1 MSLLALLAPRR
12 CVSCSAPGTLLCAA
26 CRRETVPVRAPV
38 CERCGEPV
46 ALRMPSCR
54 ACRGTRGGL
63 DRARSALELS
73 GVTADLVHAWKRR
86 SAALGPIAVELVVE
100 LVEPPAGDV
109 LCAVPAD
116 PERRLARGCDPP
128 AELARGLA
136 EAWRLTLDLDLLVRR
151 RGTRP
156 QRGLAAA
163 ERRRNLRDAFAA
175 QAPPRVVVLVD
186 DVYTTGETAHACARA
201 LKRAGAGE
209 VHVVTFARTPRDRGR
224 PPRGGILR

>member
-26 CRRETVPVRAPV
+26 CRRETVPVRAPL

-46 ALRMPSCR
+46 VLPMPSCR
-54 ACRGTRGGL
+54 ACREMRGGI

-73 GVTADLVHAWKRR
+73 GVAVDLVQAWKRR
-86 SAALGPIAVELVVE
+86 SAALAPLAVELVVE
-100 LVEPPAGDV
+100 LVEPPGDGLV

-128 AELARGLA
+128 AELAQGLA
-136 EAWRLTLDLDLLVRR
+136 EAWRMRLEPEVLVRC

-156 QRGLAAA
+156 QRGLGAA
-163 ERRRNLRDAFAA
+163 ERRRNLHGVFAA
-175 QAPPRVVVLVD
+175 QRSPPRVCLVD
-186 DVYTTGETAHACARA
+186 DVYTTGETALACARA
-201 LKRAGAGE
+201 LKRAGARE
-209 VHVVTFARTPRDRGR
+209 VHAVTFARTPRD
-224 PPRGGILR
+224 